1 MLAPNNIENEV
12 QEIIKKNG
20 KGDWLRVQECATAY
34 ARDPLTKE
42 TNTSLETK
50 FYRFRKT
57 IEKGKVNTLQI
68 VKLPGNVSFIGL
80 KSADPKTLAVLVSED
95 KNLARSVKSGF
106 GFFEWLNRRAEMK
119 RQEREREYAEIDR
132 EIRTSQ
138 YRRACNH
145 AESLLRED
153 DPELLVKCDR
163 IRLEMRKGYGLDD
176 A

>member
-119 RQEREREYAEIDR
+119 RQEREYENAEFDREKREYE
-132 EIRTSQ
+132 
-138 YRRACNH
+138 YRQACRH
-145 AESLLRED
+145 AEMNLRDD
-153 DPELLVKCDR
+153 DPEYLIKCDK
-163 IRLEMRKGYGLDD
+163 IRLEKRKEYHLD